1 MMKLA
6 DNITTI
12 KGIGPSKAKLFESR
26 GIYTV
31 SDLLNYL
38 PRTHDDRSLQK
49 TISEINEGEEISI
62 TARLASP
69 VITNRI
75 RGGMF
80 YARGK
85 IFDET
90 GMLDVVWFNNPYASN
105 MFKMDEKYTFF
116 GKIRRNKSG
125 SLQFQ
130 NPIAE
135 NVAKNNKFTG
145 RIVPIYPLTAKLTQR
160 AVQDAVFQC
169 LDCLSEP
176 IPEIL
181 PPDLIERF
189 SLLDSDTAIRN
200 IHLPESFEMFDK
212 ARRRLVFEELLLL
225 QLGLHSLRGS
235 REVEKCQPFA
245 NVACV
250 SEFIESLP
258 YQLTGA
264 QARVIDEVCA
274 DLKQDKPMTRLIQG
288 DVGSG
293 KTVVAAAAMYAA
305 HKSGVQSCMMVPTDI
320 LAEQHYHNLS
330 KLFSPFGIEV
340 IYLSGKMPAK
350 ERKIAREKLKTGDA
364 TIAVGTH
371 ALISGDVEFL
381 NLGLVITDEQHRF
394 GVNQRTSLA
403 AKAASAHTLV
413 MSATPIPRTL
423 ALVLYGDMDI
433 SVIDELPPGR
443 TPIET
448 YAVDDK
454 MRNRIYNFIKKNV
467 DKGRQAYIVCPLIE
481 EGEADSPTSDLKS
494 TVEYVEQ
501 LKHTVLRDF
510 SIAAMHSK
518 LKAADKT
525 QIMRDFVDGK
535 IDILVSTTVIEV
547 GVDVPNA
554 NLMVIE
560 NAERFGLSQ
569 LHQLRGRVGRG
580 SYQSYCIMFCAP
592 NQAIAQER
600 MKAMCETSDGFR
612 IAEEDLKLRG
622 PGDFFGT
629 RQHGVPEMRIANLF
643 SDMDILK
650 DAQTA
655 VAEILAEDERLELPQ
670 YQGIKMR
677 IENMFDRLELS

>member
-1 MMKLA
+1 
-6 DNITTI
+6 
-12 KGIGPSKAKLFESR
+12 
-26 GIYTV
+26 
-31 SDLLNYL
+31 
-38 PRTHDDRSLQK
+38 LQK
-49 TISEINEGEEISI
+49 SISSIIEGEEISI

-69 VITNRI
+69 VVTNRI

-105 MFKMDEKYTFF
+105 MFKMDEEYTFF
-116 GKIRRNKSG
+116 GKVRRNKSG
-125 SLQFQ
+125 NLQFQ

-135 NVAKNNKFTG
+135 NVTKNGKFTG

-169 LDCLSEP
+169 LDGLSEP

-181 PPDLIERF
+181 PRELIDRF
-189 SLLDSDTAIRN
+189 SLLDSDAAIRN

-225 QLGLHSLRGS
+225 QLGLHSLRGA
-235 REVEKCQPFA
+235 REVEKCQPFD
-245 NVACV
+245 NVECV

-258 YQLTGA
+258 YQLTDA
-264 QARVIDEVCA
+264 QARVIDEVCV
-274 DLKQDKPMTRLIQG
+274 DLKKDKPMTRLVQG

-305 HKSGVQSCMMVPTDI
+305 HKSGVQACMMVPTDI
-320 LAEQHYHNLS
+320 LAEQHYRNLS

-350 ERKIAREKLKTGDA
+350 ERKVAQEKLRTGEV

-371 ALISGDVEFL
+371 ALISGDVEFW

-423 ALVLYGDMDI
+423 ALVLYGDMDV

-443 TPIET
+443 TAIET
-448 YAVDDK
+448 YSVNEK
-454 MRNRIYNFIKKNV
+454 MRSRIYNFIKKNV
-467 DKGRQAYIVCPLIE
+467 DEGRQAYIVCPLIE
-481 EGEADSPTSDLKS
+481 ENEDSDLKS

-554 NLMVIE
+554 NLMIIE

-592 NQAIAQER
+592 NQTIAQER
-600 MKAMCETSDGFR
+600 MKVMCETSDGFR

-670 YQGIKMR
+670 YQGIKGK
-677 IENMFDRLELS
+677 IENMFDRLERS